1 MATVVLNRKEIGI
14 TETGSVVDVP
24 DNDTAKLMYY
34 LSVLCGV
41 LGLEDTDFNIERLSD
56 YKNYYM
62 LTEDEKTILF
72 LLCGYLSPE
81 KMVGKCIFNSEE
93 LCQDVGNRFFTLN
106 SSEISFAAAENVF
119 VGAVEVTVK
128 KIMVYSMSWMRRNYI
143 NPISNVLGI
152 TPTRNQQSIT
162 YMNRP
167 AITTRSATTPTH
179 RNTTINNDNWY
190 YTSTSESLD
199 CCVIL

>member
-1 MATVVLNRKEIGI
+1 MAAVVFNRKEIGI
-14 TETGSVVDVP
+14 TETGSLVDVP

-34 LSVLCGV
+34 LSVLCSV
-41 LGLEDTDFNIERLSD
+41 LRLEDTDFNIERLSD

-62 LTEDEKTILF
+62 LTEDEIVTLV
-72 LLCGYLSPE
+72 LLCGYLSPD

-106 SSEISFAAAENVF
+106 SSEVSFAAAENVF
-119 VGAVEVTVK
+119 VGAAEVTVK
-128 KIMVYSMSWMRRNYI
+128 KIMVYSMSWMRKNYI
-143 NPISNVLGI
+143 NPISKMLGI
-152 TPTRNQQSIT
+152 TPTRNQQAIT
-162 YMNRP
+162 YSNRP
-167 AITTRSATTPTH
+167 AISTRSATPQTH
-179 RNTTINNDNWY
+179 RNTTRNNDDWY